1 MLYVFFSSSCLV
13 CLKSIEY
20 YFDYFNEFVLCVS
33 WHRQIQGC
41 AVSFHFISIHFFLH
55 IQYHTNI
62 DIDCP
67 QRRWRKPWILW
78 RRSVITD
85 NWSSLFIASRH
96 VYMHAHIHSTFI
108 YWTFACMLNMTD
120 KYPVGTMSSLFL
132 PYRSFFFIIINS
144 HLLFSRAYIYIYI
157 TQFWTTDFLFRPSF
171 SFYTEEKNSIAK
183 LLISFLYAYVH
194 MQFINFASI
203 IAIEQ

>member
-1 MLYVFFSSSCLV
+1 
-13 CLKSIEY
+13 
-20 YFDYFNEFVLCVS
+20 
-33 WHRQIQGC
+33 
-41 AVSFHFISIHFFLH
+41 
-55 IQYHTNI
+55 
-62 DIDCP
+62 
-67 QRRWRKPWILW
+67 
-78 RRSVITD
+78 
-85 NWSSLFIASRH
+85 
-96 VYMHAHIHSTFI
+96 
-108 YWTFACMLNMTD
+108 MTD

-157 TQFWTTDFLFRPSF
+157 LHNFEQRIFLFRPSF